1 MLVMP
6 CIFFMLFFLTL
17 LLCTF
22 SSSFHLST
30 QCNHII
36 NPKKSPVFPDSYLVC
51 SPFLCI
57 LYIHN
62 IVCTLTT
69 YAYTYFSIYVIF
81 LSMLSSSSLDVS
93 RIFPWTFQWNYYW
106 KENWLPHLKFVCR
119 SFARKRSYELSLN
132 WTFGARKKNNFQP
145 APRVNISEAN
155 ALATGFLV
163 YIHRIHAD

>member
-1 MLVMP
+1 MGILEQYLSLKTFQLCIMSANLL
-6 CIFFMLFFLTL
+6 IFFPLYFGYALYFLHVILLNPSPVHLLFF
-17 LLCTF
+17 F
-22 SSSFHLST
+22 PSFLST

-93 RIFPWTFQWNYYW
+93 RIFPWTFQ
-106 KENWLPHLKFVCR
+106 
-119 SFARKRSYELSLN
+119 
-132 WTFGARKKNNFQP
+132 
-145 APRVNISEAN
+145 
-155 ALATGFLV
+155 
-163 YIHRIHAD
+163 